1 MTESFDEN
9 PYLLLGFWEFSV
21 VSIFMVV
28 FFPWSLLFCL
38 VVYGMDDAKAICGAL
53 IHDALKT
60 ALAIAAL
67 LGTVVTVGLILLASL

>member
-1 MTESFDEN
+1 MTDSSDEN
-9 PYLLLGFWEFSV
+9 PYLLLGFWEFAILSTL
-21 VSIFMVV
+21 MVV

-38 VVYGMDDAKAICGAL
+38 VVYGMDDTKAICGAL

-67 LGTVVTVGLILLASL
+67 LGTVVTIGLIILASL